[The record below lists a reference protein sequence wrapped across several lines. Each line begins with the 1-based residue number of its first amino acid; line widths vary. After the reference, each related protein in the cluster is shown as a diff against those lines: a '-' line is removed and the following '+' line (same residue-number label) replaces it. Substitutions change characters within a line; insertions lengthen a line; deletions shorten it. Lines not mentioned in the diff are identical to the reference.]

1 MDLVNLIK
9 RALGKAPPRSMFED
23 TTPIGQPI
31 GGGIQSYVS
40 SWAWTGKT
48 ISPDNAMESPTVYA
62 CVRLISQTLARMP
75 WQVLRNS
82 ADGASNDVTHPVYQ
96 LLNGE
101 ANEDMTSFVFREAQI
116 SDCLLYGNSF
126 AYISR
131 SASGLP
137 IGLER
142 LRPDLC
148 YLQRDPQNQPFYKYW
163 SGKAGEGASADIINR
178 TFRPYD
184 ILHVVGPGADG
195 ILGEAP
201 IHRMRDLIG
210 MELELQEFTSRF
222 FSQNCRPAGV
232 LSMPGRLSAE
242 GANRLREAFNR
253 VHSGAQGAGKIAILE
268 EGLRF
273 EAISTNAKDS
283 DLDSMKKFC
292 RQQIAAA
299 FNVPS
304 HRVGDNDGVSY
315 SSAEQA
321 NAVFVQSTLAGWAA
335 RLEQEVNRKLLKRGD
350 DVTTRISFDD
360 LLRGDMSTRF
370 QAFAIAVTNGIL
382 TPNEIRQREGL
393 PAVEGGDHIRLPLNT
408 STPTAAASAAPA
420 LQDPASTP
428 QPSDVSASVDLDPA
442 SVDIDPTELK
452 STRECGTGAGGFQA
466 GNDCAKGGGEGG
478 DGGSDK
484 PKGDKPAAKGDKSAK
499 ALSPKGFPAGPNGG
513 KPPAPGLEPPKPHDG
528 FLPKNPK
535 RLNIGDSDFNAKQMG
550 YTVEDVP
557 ASNADRM
564 AGKTFVKVTDSKGK
578 SAEVPSHEWTQIMY
592 DNSTYKDLNT
602 IKVPKRRPRSSEE
615 TLEYAVDLFYPTA
628 LAAMTRCCESEAK
641 YRRGCRSAERLQ
653 AWIPDVSRIASEIA
667 PIMRGL
673 LVLQG
678 HSDRASDGISIA
690 NAFAESIKTEA
701 RNADW
706 HVTGHT
712 DTAAALATRLIQEL
726 IQTNKETL

>member
-1 MDLVNLIK
+1 
-9 RALGKAPPRSMFED
+9 MFED

-31 GGGIQSYVS
+31 SGGIQSYVS

-48 ISPDNAMESPTVYA
+48 ISPDNAMEAPTVYA

-126 AYISR
+126 AYIMR
-131 SASGLP
+131 SAAGTP
-137 IGLER
+137 IALER

-148 YLQRDPQNQPFYKYW
+148 YLQRDPQNQPYYQYW
-163 SGKAGEGASADIINR
+163 TGKADEKASEEIKQR
-178 TFRPYD
+178 KFRPYD
-184 ILHVVGPGADG
+184 ILHVVGPSADG
-195 ILGEAP
+195 LLGEAP

-222 FSQNCRPAGV
+222 FANNCRPAGV

-242 GANRLREAFNR
+242 GANRLREAFAR
-253 VHSGAQGAGKIAILE
+253 VHSGAQGAGKVAILE
-268 EGLRF
+268 EGLKYD
-273 EAISTNAKDS
+273 AISTNAKDS

-335 RLEQEVNRKLLKRGD
+335 RLEQEVNRKLIRRGD

-370 QAFAIAVTNGIL
+370 SAYAVAVTNGIL
-382 TPNEIRQREGL
+382 TPNEIRAREGL
-393 PAVEGGDHIRLPLNT
+393 PAVDGGESIRLPLNT
-408 STPTAAASAAPA
+408 STPTAAA
-420 LQDPASTP
+420 PASPNVTTETEA
-428 QPSDVSASVDLDPA
+428 QFEQSPSDVVPA

-452 STRECGTGAGGFQA
+452 STV
-466 GNDCAKGGGEGG
+466 
-478 DGGSDK
+478 
-484 PKGDKPAAKGDKSAK
+484 
-499 ALSPKGFPAGPNGG
+499 
-513 KPPAPGLEPPKPHDG
+513 
-528 FLPKNPK
+528 NP
-535 RLNIGDSDFNAKQMG
+535 L
-550 YTVEDVP
+550 
-557 ASNADRM
+557 DR
-564 AGKTFVKVTDSKGK
+564 
-578 SAEVPSHEWTQIMY
+578 
-592 DNSTYKDLNT
+592 
-602 IKVPKRRPRSSEE
+602 
-615 TLEYAVDLFYPTA
+615 AVDLFFPSA
-628 LAAMTRCCESEAK
+628 LAAMTRCCEAEAK
-641 YRRGCRSAERLQ
+641 YLKGCRTKEKVSK
-653 AWIPDVSRIASEIA
+653 WIPDVARIASEIA

-678 HSDRASDGISIA
+678 HSDRASDGIAIA

-706 HVTGHT
+706 HNTGHT
-712 DTAAALATRLIQEL
+712 ETAVALATRLIQEL
-726 IQTNKETL
+726 IQTNKEQL

>member
-1 MDLVNLIK
+1 MGLIDLIT
-9 RALGKAPPRSMFED
+9 RALGKSPPRSMFED
-23 TTPIGQPI
+23 TTPIGQPM

-48 ISPDNAMESPTVYA
+48 ISPDNAMEAPTVYA

-75 WQVLRNS
+75 WQVLRQS
-82 ADGASNDVTHPVYQ
+82 ADGSSNDPTHSVYS

-137 IGLER
+137 IALER

-148 YLQRDPQNQPFYKYW
+148 YLQRDPQNQPYYQYW
-163 SGKAGEGASADIINR
+163 TGKADEKASEEIKQR
-178 TFRPYD
+178 KFRPYD
-184 ILHVVGPGADG
+184 ILHVVGPSADG
-195 ILGEAP
+195 LLGEAP

-370 QAFAIAVTNGIL
+370 SAYVVAVTNGIL
-382 TPNEIRQREGL
+382 TPNEIREREGL
-393 PAVEGGDHIRLPLNT
+393 PAVEGGESIRLPLNT

-428 QPSDVSASVDLDPA
+428 QPSDVLTQPVDASTTLA
-442 SVDIDPTELK
+442 SEGLNGAQVAAILTILANF
-452 STRECGTGAGGFQA
+452 STGLVTKDA
-466 GNDCAKGGGEGG
+466 
-478 DGGSDK
+478 
-484 PKGDKPAAKGDKSAK
+484 AK
-499 ALSPKGFPAGPNGG
+499 ALIVTAFPTLSQDAIATVLNGTNVV
-513 KPPAPGLEPPKPHDG
+513 KAAPPTAP
-528 FLPKNPK
+528 
-535 RLNIGDSDFNAKQMG
+535 
-550 YTVEDVP
+550 TV
-557 ASNADRM
+557 
-564 AGKTFVKVTDSKGK
+564 
-578 SAEVPSHEWTQIMY
+578 SAETKSL
-592 DNSTYKDLNT
+592 D
-602 IKVPKRRPRSSEE
+602 R
-615 TLEYAVDLFYPTA
+615 AVDLFYPTA
-628 LAAMTRCCESEAK
+628 LSAMTRCCEAEAK
-641 YRRGCRSAERLQ
+641 YLKGCRTKEKVSK
-653 AWIPDVSRIASEIA
+653 WIPDVARIASEIA

-678 HSDRASDGISIA
+678 HSDRASDGIAIA

-712 DTAAALATRLIQEL
+712 ETAVALATRLIQEL

>member
-1 MDLVNLIK
+1 MGLIDLIT
-9 RALGKAPPRSMFED
+9 RALGKSPPRSLFED
-23 TTPIGQPI
+23 TTPIGTPI
-31 GGGIQSYVS
+31 SGGIQSYVS

-48 ISPDNAMESPTVYA
+48 ISPDNAMEAPTVYA

-75 WQVLRNS
+75 WQVLRNG
-82 ADGASNDVTHPVYQ
+82 ADGASNDVTHPVWS
-96 LLNGE
+96 LLNSE
-101 ANEDMTSFVFREAQI
+101 ANEDCTSFVFREAQI

-137 IGLER
+137 IALER
-142 LRPDLC
+142 LRPDLT
-148 YLQRDPQNQPFYKYW
+148 YMLRDSQNQPYYQYW
-163 SGKAGEGASADIINR
+163 TGKADESASPEIKQR
-178 TFRPYD
+178 KFRPYD
-184 ILHVVGPGADG
+184 ILHVVGPSADG
-195 ILGEAP
+195 LLGEAP

-268 EGLRF
+268 EGLKF

-315 SSAEQA
+315 SSSEQA
-321 NAVFVQSTLAGWAA
+321 NSVFVQSTLAGWAA

-350 DVTTRISFDD
+350 DVVTRISFDD
-360 LLRGDMSTRF
+360 MTRGQMGERF
-370 QAFAIAVTNGIL
+370 AAYAVAVTNGIL
-382 TPNEIRQREGL
+382 SPNEIRAREGL
-393 PAVEGGDHIRLPLNT
+393 PAVAGGESIRLPLNT

-428 QPSDVSASVDLDPA
+428 QPSDVVPA
-442 SVDIDPTELK
+442 SVDIDPTEVK
-452 STRECGTGAGGFQA
+452 STV
-466 GNDCAKGGGEGG
+466 N
-478 DGGSDK
+478 
-484 PKGDKPAAKGDKSAK
+484 P
-499 ALSPKGFPAGPNGG
+499 
-513 KPPAPGLEPPKPHDG
+513 LE
-528 FLPKNPK
+528 
-535 RLNIGDSDFNAKQMG
+535 R
-550 YTVEDVP
+550 
-557 ASNADRM
+557 
-564 AGKTFVKVTDSKGK
+564 
-578 SAEVPSHEWTQIMY
+578 
-592 DNSTYKDLNT
+592 
-602 IKVPKRRPRSSEE
+602 
-615 TLEYAVDLFYPTA
+615 AVDLFFPSA
-628 LAAMTRCCESEAK
+628 LAAMTRCTEAEAK
-641 YRRGCRSAERLQ
+641 YLKGCRTKEKVSK
-653 AWIPDVSRIASEIA
+653 WIPDVARIASEIA

-678 HSDRASDGISIA
+678 HSDRASDGIAIA

-712 DTAAALATRLIQEL
+712 ETAVALATRLIQEL

>member
-1 MDLVNLIK
+1 MGLIDLIT

-31 GGGIQSYVS
+31 SGGIQSYVS

-48 ISPDNAMESPTVYA
+48 ISPDNAMEAPTVYA

-75 WQVLRNS
+75 WQVLRQS
-82 ADGASNDVTHPVYQ
+82 ADGSSNDPTHPVYQ

-126 AYISR
+126 AFINRNPAY
-131 SASGLP
+131 GTP
-137 IGLER
+137 IGMER
-142 LRPDLC
+142 LRPDLV
-148 YLQRDPQNQPFYKYW
+148 YMMRDQANQPYYQYW
-163 SGKAGEGASADIINR
+163 TGKADEQASEEIKQR
-178 TFRPYD
+178 KFRPYD
-184 ILHVVGPGADG
+184 ILHVVGPSADG
-195 ILGEAP
+195 LLGEAA

-222 FSQNCRPAGV
+222 FANNCRPAGV

-242 GANRLREAFNR
+242 GANRLREAFAR
-253 VHSGAQGAGKIAILE
+253 VHSGAQGAGKVAILE
-268 EGLRF
+268 EGLKYD
-273 EAISTNAKDS
+273 AISTNAKDS

-350 DVTTRISFDD
+350 NVTTRISFDD

-370 QAFAIAVTNGIL
+370 SAYAVAVTNGIL
-382 TPNEIRQREGL
+382 TPNEIREREGL
-393 PAVEGGDHIRLPLNT
+393 PAVEGGESIRLPLNT
-408 STPTAAASAAPA
+408 STPTAAA
-420 LQDPASTP
+420 PASPNVTTETEA
-428 QPSDVSASVDLDPA
+428 QFEQSPSDVVPA
-442 SVDIDPTELK
+442 SVDIDLTELK

-466 GNDCAKGGGEGG
+466 GNDCAKSGGDDG

-484 PKGDKPAAKGDKSAK
+484 PKGDKPAK

-513 KPPAPGLEPPKPHDG
+513 KPPAEGLEPPKPHDG

-535 RLNIGDSDFNAKQMG
+535 ALNIGDSDFNAKQMG
-550 YTVEDVP
+550 YTVEKVP
-557 ASNADRM
+557 ASYADQAAR
-564 AGKTFVKVTDSKGK
+564 KTFVKVTDSKGK
-578 SAEVPSHEWTQIMY
+578 SAVVPSHEWTQIMY

-602 IKVPKRRPRSSEE
+602 LKVPKPRPRSSEE
-615 TLEYAVDLFYPTA
+615 TLDYAVDLFFPSA

-641 YRRGCRSAERLQ
+641 YRRGCRTSEKLQ
-653 AWIPDVSRIASEIA
+653 AWIPDVARIASEIA

-678 HSDRASDGISIA
+678 HSDRASDGIAIA

-706 HVTGHT
+706 HNTGHT
-712 DTAAALATRLIQEL
+712 DTAVALATRLIQEL
-726 IQTNKETL
+726 IQTNKEQV

>member
-1 MDLVNLIK
+1 MGLIDLIT
-9 RALGKAPPRSMFED
+9 RALGKSPPRSMFED

-31 GGGIQSYVS
+31 SGGIQSYVS

-48 ISPDNAMESPTVYA
+48 ISPDNAMEAPTVYA

-82 ADGASNDVTHPVYQ
+82 ADGASNDVTHPVWS
-96 LLNGE
+96 LLNAE
-101 ANEDMTSFVFREAQI
+101 ANEDCTSFVMREAQI

-126 AYISR
+126 AFINR
-131 SASGLP
+131 NPAGTP
-137 IGLER
+137 VGLER
-142 LRPDLC
+142 LRPDLM
-148 YLQRDPQNQPFYKYW
+148 YMMRDAANQPYYQYW
-163 SGKAGEGASADIINR
+163 TGKADEKASEEIKQR
-178 TFRPYD
+178 KFRPYD
-184 ILHVVGPGADG
+184 ILHVVGPSADG
-195 ILGEAP
+195 MLGEAA

-222 FSQNCRPAGV
+222 FANNCRPAGV

-242 GANRLREAFNR
+242 GANRLREAFAR
-253 VHSGAQGAGKIAILE
+253 VHSGAQNAGRVAILE
-268 EGLRF
+268 EGLKYD
-273 EAISTNAKDS
+273 AISTNAKDS

-370 QAFAIAVTNGIL
+370 SAYAVAVTNGIL
-382 TPNEIRQREGL
+382 TPNEIRAREGL
-393 PAVEGGDHIRLPLNT
+393 PAVEGGESIRLPLNT
-408 STPTAAASAAPA
+408 STPTAAA
-420 LQDPASTP
+420 PASPNVTTETEA
-428 QPSDVSASVDLDPA
+428 QFEQSPSDVVPA

-452 STRECGTGAGGFQA
+452 SIRECGTGAGGFQA

-478 DGGSDK
+478 NGGSDK
-484 PKGDKPAAKGDKSAK
+484 PKGDKPAAKGDKPAK

-513 KPPAPGLEPPKPHDG
+513 KPPAEGLEPPKPHDG

-535 RLNIGDSDFNAKQMG
+535 SLNIGDADFNANQMG
-550 YTVEDVP
+550 YKVEKIP
-557 ASNADRM
+557 TSLANQM

-578 SAEVPSHEWTQIMY
+578 SAEIPSHDWTQMMY

-628 LAAMTRCCESEAK
+628 LAAMIRCCESEAK

-653 AWIPDVSRIASEIA
+653 AWIPDVARIASEIA

-678 HSDRASDGISIA
+678 HSDRASDGIAIA

-706 HVTGHT
+706 HNTGHT
-712 DTAAALATRLIQEL
+712 ETAAALATRLIQEL

>member
-1 MDLVNLIK
+1 MGLIDLIT
-9 RALGKAPPRSMFED
+9 RALGKSPPRSMFED

-31 GGGIQSYVS
+31 SGGIQSYVS

-48 ISPDNAMESPTVYA
+48 ISPDNAMEAPTVYA

-222 FSQNCRPAGV
+222 FANNCRPAGV

-242 GANRLREAFNR
+242 GANRLREAFAR
-253 VHSGAQGAGKIAILE
+253 VHSGAQGAGKVAILE
-268 EGLRF
+268 EGLKYD
-273 EAISTNAKDS
+273 AISTNAKDS

-315 SSAEQA
+315 SSSEQA

-350 DVTTRISFDD
+350 DVVTRISFDD
-360 LLRGDMSTRF
+360 MTRGQMGERF
-370 QAFAIAVTNGIL
+370 AAYAVAVTNGIL
-382 TPNEIRQREGL
+382 SPNEIRRREGL
-393 PAVEGGDHIRLPLNT
+393 PAVAGGESIRLPLNT
-408 STPTAAASAAPA
+408 STPTAAA
-420 LQDPASTP
+420 PASPNVTTETEA
-428 QPSDVSASVDLDPA
+428 QFEQSPSDVVPD

-452 STRECGTGAGGFQA
+452 STV
-466 GNDCAKGGGEGG
+466 
-478 DGGSDK
+478 
-484 PKGDKPAAKGDKSAK
+484 
-499 ALSPKGFPAGPNGG
+499 
-513 KPPAPGLEPPKPHDG
+513 
-528 FLPKNPK
+528 NP
-535 RLNIGDSDFNAKQMG
+535 L
-550 YTVEDVP
+550 
-557 ASNADRM
+557 DR
-564 AGKTFVKVTDSKGK
+564 
-578 SAEVPSHEWTQIMY
+578 
-592 DNSTYKDLNT
+592 
-602 IKVPKRRPRSSEE
+602 
-615 TLEYAVDLFYPTA
+615 AVDLFFPSA
-628 LAAMTRCCESEAK
+628 LAAMTRCTEAEAK
-641 YRRGCRSAERLQ
+641 YRRGCRSAAKLQ
-653 AWIPDVSRIASEIA
+653 AWIPDVARIASEIA

-678 HSDRASDGISIA
+678 HSDRASDGIAIA

-706 HVTGHT
+706 HNTGHT
-712 DTAAALATRLIQEL
+712 ETAAALATRLIQEL

>member
-1 MDLVNLIK
+1 
-9 RALGKAPPRSMFED
+9 MFED
-23 TTPIGQPI
+23 NQPIGQPI
-31 GGGIQSYVS
+31 GGGIQSYVN

-75 WQVLRNS
+75 WQVLRQSEN
-82 ADGASNDVTHPVYQ
+82 GLSNDVTHPVYS

-126 AYISR
+126 GFISR
-131 SASGLP
+131 NPAGTP
-137 IGLER
+137 VAIER
-142 LRPDLC
+142 LRPDLV
-148 YLQRDPQNQPFYKYW
+148 YLMRDAQNQPFYKYW
-163 SGKAGEGASADIINR
+163 SGKADDKAPEEIKQR

-184 ILHVVGPGADG
+184 ILHIVGPSADG
-195 ILGEAP
+195 LLGEPA

-210 MELELQEFTSRF
+210 MEMELQEWTSRF
-222 FSQNCRPAGV
+222 LAGNCRPAGV

-268 EGLRF
+268 EGLKF

-283 DLDSMKKFC
+283 DLDSMKKFV

-370 QAFAIAVTNGIL
+370 SAYAVAVTNGIL
-382 TPNEIRQREGL
+382 TPNEIREREGL
-393 PAVEGGDHIRLPLNT
+393 PAVEGGESIRLPLNT
-408 STPTAAASAAPA
+408 STPTAAASATPV
-420 LQDPASTP
+420 LQDPAVTP
-428 QPSDVSASVDLDPA
+428 PPSDVSASVDLDPA

-452 STRECGTGAGGFQA
+452 SIV
-466 GNDCAKGGGEGG
+466 
-478 DGGSDK
+478 
-484 PKGDKPAAKGDKSAK
+484 
-499 ALSPKGFPAGPNGG
+499 
-513 KPPAPGLEPPKPHDG
+513 
-528 FLPKNPK
+528 NP
-535 RLNIGDSDFNAKQMG
+535 I
-550 YTVEDVP
+550 
-557 ASNADRM
+557 DR
-564 AGKTFVKVTDSKGK
+564 
-578 SAEVPSHEWTQIMY
+578 
-592 DNSTYKDLNT
+592 
-602 IKVPKRRPRSSEE
+602 
-615 TLEYAVDLFYPTA
+615 AVDLFYPSA
-628 LAAMTRCCESEAK
+628 LAAMTRCCESEARFLK
-641 YRRGCRSAERLQ
+641 GCRTKEKVSK
-653 AWIPDVSRIASEIA
+653 WIPDVGRIASEIA

-678 HSDRASDGISIA
+678 HSDRASDGIAIA

-706 HVTGHT
+706 HNTGHT
-712 DTAAALATRLIQEL
+712 ETAVALATRLIQEL

>member
-1 MDLVNLIK
+1 MGLIDLIT
-9 RALGKAPPRSMFED
+9 RALGKSPPRSMFED

-31 GGGIQSYVS
+31 SGGIQSYVS

-48 ISPDNAMESPTVYA
+48 ISPDNAMEAPTVYA

-82 ADGASNDVTHPVYQ
+82 ADGASNDVTHPVWS
-96 LLNGE
+96 LLNAE
-101 ANEDMTSFVFREAQI
+101 ANEDCTSFVMREAQI

-126 AYISR
+126 AFINR
-131 SASGLP
+131 NPAGTP
-137 IGLER
+137 VGLER
-142 LRPDLC
+142 LRPDLM
-148 YLQRDPQNQPFYKYW
+148 YMMRDAANQPYYQYW
-163 SGKAGEGASADIINR
+163 TGKADEKASEEIKQR
-178 TFRPYD
+178 KFRPYD
-184 ILHVVGPGADG
+184 ILHIVGPSADG
-195 ILGEAP
+195 MLGEAA

-222 FSQNCRPAGV
+222 FANNCRPAGV

-242 GANRLREAFNR
+242 GANRLREAFAR
-253 VHSGAQGAGKIAILE
+253 VHSGAQNAGRVAILE
-268 EGLRF
+268 EGLKYD
-273 EAISTNAKDS
+273 AISTNAKDS

-370 QAFAIAVTNGIL
+370 SAYAVAVTNGIL
-382 TPNEIRQREGL
+382 TPNEIRAREGL
-393 PAVEGGDHIRLPLNT
+393 PAVEGGESIRLPLNT
-408 STPTAAASAAPA
+408 STPTAAA
-420 LQDPASTP
+420 PASPNVTTETEA
-428 QPSDVSASVDLDPA
+428 QFEQSPSDVVPA

-452 STRECGTGAGGFQA
+452 SIRECGTGAGGFQA

-478 DGGSDK
+478 NGGSDK
-484 PKGDKPAAKGDKSAK
+484 PKGDKPAAKGDKPAK

-513 KPPAPGLEPPKPHDG
+513 KPPAEGLEPPKPHDG

-535 RLNIGDSDFNAKQMG
+535 SLNIGDADFNANQMG
-550 YTVEDVP
+550 YKVEKIP
-557 ASNADRM
+557 TSLANQM

-578 SAEVPSHEWTQIMY
+578 SAEIPSHDWTQMMY

-628 LAAMTRCCESEAK
+628 LAAMIRCCESEAK

-653 AWIPDVSRIASEIA
+653 AWIPDVARIASEIA

-678 HSDRASDGISIA
+678 HSDRASDGIAIA

-706 HVTGHT
+706 HNTGHT
-712 DTAAALATRLIQEL
+712 ETAAALATRLIQEL

>member
-1 MDLVNLIK
+1 MGLIDLIT
-9 RALGKAPPRSMFED
+9 RALGKTPPRSLFED
-23 TTPIGQPI
+23 STPIGQPMS
-31 GGGIQSYVS
+31 GGIQSYVS

-48 ISPDNAMESPTVYA
+48 ISPDNAMEAPTVYA

-126 AYISR
+126 AFINR
-131 SASGLP
+131 NPAGTP

-142 LRPDLC
+142 LRPDLM
-148 YLQRDPQNQPFYKYW
+148 YMMRDQANQPYYQYW
-163 SGKAGEGASADIINR
+163 TGKADEKASEEIKQR
-178 TFRPYD
+178 KFRPYD

-195 ILGEAP
+195 LLGEAA

-222 FSQNCRPAGV
+222 FANNCRPAGV

-242 GANRLREAFNR
+242 GANRLREAFAR
-253 VHSGAQGAGKIAILE
+253 VHSGAQGAGKVAILE
-268 EGLRF
+268 EGLKYD
-273 EAISTNAKDS
+273 AISTNAKDS

-335 RLEQEVNRKLLKRGD
+335 RLEQEVNRKLIKRGD

-370 QAFAIAVTNGIL
+370 SAYAVAVTNGIL
-382 TPNEIRQREGL
+382 TPNEIRSREGL
-393 PAVEGGDHIRLPLNT
+393 PAVEGGESIRLPLNT
-408 STPTAAASAAPA
+408 STPTAAAPVSPNVTTETET
-420 LQDPASTP
+420 QIEPP
-428 QPSDVSASVDLDPA
+428 QSDVVPA

-452 STRECGTGAGGFQA
+452 SIRECGTGAGGFQA

-478 DGGSDK
+478 EGGSDK
-484 PKGDKPAAKGDKSAK
+484 PKGDKPAAKGDKPSK
-499 ALSPKGFPAGPNGG
+499 ALSPKGRPAGPNGG
-513 KPPAPGLEPPKPHDG
+513 KPPAEGLEPPKPHDG
-528 FLPKNPK
+528 YLPKNPK
-535 RLNIGDSDFNAKQMG
+535 ALNIGDSDFNAKQMG
-550 YTVEDVP
+550 YKVEKVP
-557 ASNADRM
+557 ASLADQL
-564 AGKTFVKVTDSKGK
+564 AKKTFVKITDSKGN
-578 SAEVPSHEWTQIMY
+578 SAVVSNHEWTQSMY
-592 DNSTYKDLNT
+592 DNATDTNVNE
-602 IKVPKRRPRSSEE
+602 IKVPKSRPKRDSEE

-653 AWIPDVSRIASEIA
+653 AWTPDVARIASEIA

-678 HSDRASDGISIA
+678 HSDRASDGIAIA

-706 HVTGHT
+706 HNTGHT
-712 DTAAALATRLIQEL
+712 ETAVALATRLIQEL
-726 IQTNKETL
+726 IQTNKEQL

>member
-1 MDLVNLIK
+1 MGLIDLIT

-31 GGGIQSYVS
+31 SGGIQSYVS

-48 ISPDNAMESPTVYA
+48 ISPDNAMEAPTVYA

-126 AYISR
+126 AFINR
-131 SASGLP
+131 NPAGTP
-137 IGLER
+137 IGMER
-142 LRPDLC
+142 LRPDLM
-148 YLQRDPQNQPFYKYW
+148 YMMRDQANQPYYQYW
-163 SGKAGEGASADIINR
+163 TGKADEKASEEIKQR
-178 TFRPYD
+178 KFRPYD
-184 ILHVVGPGADG
+184 ILHVVGPSADG
-195 ILGEAP
+195 MLGEAP

-335 RLEQEVNRKLLKRGD
+335 RLEQEINRKLIKRGD
-350 DVTTRISFDD
+350 DVITRISFDD
-360 LLRGDMSTRF
+360 LLRGDMSRF
-370 QAFAIAVTNGIL
+370 NYYAVAVTNGIL
-382 TPNEIRQREGL
+382 TPNEIRAREGL
-393 PAVEGGDHIRLPLNT
+393 PAVDGGESIRLPLNT
-408 STPTAAASAAPA
+408 STPTAAASATPV
-420 LQDPASTP
+420 LQDPAVTP
-428 QPSDVSASVDLDPA
+428 PPSAVVPA

-452 STRECGTGAGGFQA
+452 STV
-466 GNDCAKGGGEGG
+466 
-478 DGGSDK
+478 
-484 PKGDKPAAKGDKSAK
+484 
-499 ALSPKGFPAGPNGG
+499 
-513 KPPAPGLEPPKPHDG
+513 
-528 FLPKNPK
+528 NP
-535 RLNIGDSDFNAKQMG
+535 L
-550 YTVEDVP
+550 
-557 ASNADRM
+557 DR
-564 AGKTFVKVTDSKGK
+564 
-578 SAEVPSHEWTQIMY
+578 
-592 DNSTYKDLNT
+592 
-602 IKVPKRRPRSSEE
+602 
-615 TLEYAVDLFYPTA
+615 AVDLFFPSA
-628 LAAMTRCCESEAK
+628 LSAMTRCCEAEAK
-641 YRRGCRSAERLQ
+641 YLKGCRTKEKVSK
-653 AWIPDVSRIASEIA
+653 WIPDVARIASEIA

-678 HSDRASDGISIA
+678 HSDRASDGIAIA

-706 HVTGHT
+706 HVTGHSE
-712 DTAAALATRLIQEL
+712 TAAALATRLIQEL
-726 IQTNKETL
+726 IQTNKEQL

>member
-1 MDLVNLIK
+1 MGLIDLIT

-82 ADGASNDVTHPVYQ
+82 ADGASNDVTHPVYH
-96 LLNGE
+96 LLNCE
-101 ANEDMTSFVFREAQI
+101 ANEDMTSFVMREAQI

-126 AYISR
+126 AFINR
-131 SASGLP
+131 NPAGTP
-137 IGLER
+137 IGMER
-142 LRPDLC
+142 LRPDLM
-148 YLQRDPQNQPFYKYW
+148 YMMRDAANQPYYQYW
-163 SGKAGEGASADIINR
+163 TGKADEKASEEIKQR
-178 TFRPYD
+178 KFRPYD
-184 ILHVVGPGADG
+184 ILHVVGPSADG
-195 ILGEAP
+195 MLGEAA

-222 FSQNCRPAGV
+222 FANNCRPAGV

-242 GANRLREAFNR
+242 GANRLREAFAR
-253 VHSGAQGAGKIAILE
+253 VHSGAQGAGKVAILE
-268 EGLRF
+268 EGLKYD
-273 EAISTNAKDS
+273 AISTNAKDS

-335 RLEQEVNRKLLKRGD
+335 RLEQEVNRKLIKRGD

-370 QAFAIAVTNGIL
+370 SAYAVAVTNGIL
-382 TPNEIRQREGL
+382 TPNEIRAREGL
-393 PAVEGGDHIRLPLNT
+393 PAVEGGESIRLPLNT
-408 STPTAAASAAPA
+408 STPTAAA
-420 LQDPASTP
+420 PASPNVTTETEA
-428 QPSDVSASVDLDPA
+428 QFEQSPSDVVPA

-452 STRECGTGAGGFQA
+452 STV
-466 GNDCAKGGGEGG
+466 
-478 DGGSDK
+478 
-484 PKGDKPAAKGDKSAK
+484 
-499 ALSPKGFPAGPNGG
+499 
-513 KPPAPGLEPPKPHDG
+513 
-528 FLPKNPK
+528 NP
-535 RLNIGDSDFNAKQMG
+535 L
-550 YTVEDVP
+550 
-557 ASNADRM
+557 DR
-564 AGKTFVKVTDSKGK
+564 
-578 SAEVPSHEWTQIMY
+578 
-592 DNSTYKDLNT
+592 
-602 IKVPKRRPRSSEE
+602 
-615 TLEYAVDLFYPTA
+615 AVDLFFPSA
-628 LAAMTRCCESEAK
+628 LSAMTRCCEAEAK
-641 YRRGCRSAERLQ
+641 YLKGCRTKEKVSK
-653 AWIPDVSRIASEIA
+653 WIPDVARIASEIA

-678 HSDRASDGISIA
+678 HSDRASDGIAIA

-712 DTAAALATRLIQEL
+712 ETAAALATRLIQEL
-726 IQTNKETL
+726 IQTNKEQL

>member
-1 MDLVNLIK
+1 MGLIDLIT

-23 TTPIGQPI
+23 NQPIGQPI
-31 GGGIQSYVS
+31 GGGIQSYVN

-75 WQVLRNS
+75 WQVLRQSEN
-82 ADGASNDVTHPVYQ
+82 GLSNDVTHPVYS

-126 AYISR
+126 GFISR
-131 SASGLP
+131 NPAGTP
-137 IGLER
+137 VAIER
-142 LRPDLC
+142 LRPDLV
-148 YLQRDPQNQPFYKYW
+148 YLMRDGQNQPFYKYW
-163 SGKAGEGASADIINR
+163 SGKADEKAPEEIKQR

-184 ILHVVGPGADG
+184 ILHIVGPSADG
-195 ILGEAP
+195 LLGEPA

-210 MELELQEFTSRF
+210 MEMELQEWTSRF
-222 FSQNCRPAGV
+222 LAGNCRPAGV

-268 EGLRF
+268 EGLKF

-283 DLDSMKKFC
+283 DLDSMKKFV

-370 QAFAIAVTNGIL
+370 SAYAVAVTNGIL
-382 TPNEIRQREGL
+382 TPNEIREREGL
-393 PAVEGGDHIRLPLNT
+393 PAVEGGESIRLPLNT
-408 STPTAAASAAPA
+408 STPTAAA
-420 LQDPASTP
+420 PASPNVTTETEA
-428 QPSDVSASVDLDPA
+428 QFEQSPSDVVPA

-452 STRECGTGAGGFQA
+452 STV
-466 GNDCAKGGGEGG
+466 
-478 DGGSDK
+478 
-484 PKGDKPAAKGDKSAK
+484 
-499 ALSPKGFPAGPNGG
+499 
-513 KPPAPGLEPPKPHDG
+513 
-528 FLPKNPK
+528 NP
-535 RLNIGDSDFNAKQMG
+535 L
-550 YTVEDVP
+550 
-557 ASNADRM
+557 DR
-564 AGKTFVKVTDSKGK
+564 
-578 SAEVPSHEWTQIMY
+578 
-592 DNSTYKDLNT
+592 
-602 IKVPKRRPRSSEE
+602 
-615 TLEYAVDLFYPTA
+615 AVDLFYPSA
-628 LAAMTRCCESEAK
+628 LAAMTRCCEAEAK
-641 YRRGCRSAERLQ
+641 YRRGCRSAAKLQ
-653 AWIPDVSRIASEIA
+653 AWIPDVVRIASEIA

-701 RNADW
+701 RNTDW
-706 HVTGHT
+706 HTTGHT

>member
-1 MDLVNLIK
+1 MGLINLIT

-23 TTPIGQPI
+23 NQPIGQPI
-31 GGGIQSYVS
+31 GGGIQSYVN

-75 WQVLRNS
+75 WQVLRQSEN
-82 ADGASNDVTHPVYQ
+82 GLSNDVTHPVYS

-126 AYISR
+126 GFISR
-131 SASGLP
+131 NPAGTP
-137 IGLER
+137 VAIER
-142 LRPDLC
+142 LRPDLV
-148 YLQRDPQNQPFYKYW
+148 YLMRDGQNQPFYKYW
-163 SGKAGEGASADIINR
+163 SGKADEKAPEEIKQR

-184 ILHVVGPGADG
+184 ILHIVGPSADG
-195 ILGEAP
+195 LLGEPA

-210 MELELQEFTSRF
+210 MEMELQEWTSRF
-222 FSQNCRPAGV
+222 LAGNCRPAGV

-268 EGLRF
+268 EGLKF

-283 DLDSMKKFC
+283 DLDSMKKFV

-370 QAFAIAVTNGIL
+370 SAYAVAVTNGIL
-382 TPNEIRQREGL
+382 TPNEIREREGL
-393 PAVEGGDHIRLPLNT
+393 PAVDGGESIRLPLNT
-408 STPTAAASAAPA
+408 STPTAAA
-420 LQDPASTP
+420 PASLNVPTETEA
-428 QPSDVSASVDLDPA
+428 QFEQSPSAVVPA
-442 SVDIDPTELK
+442 SGDA
-452 STRECGTGAGGFQA
+452 STTLASEGLNGAQVAAILTILANFSTGLVTKDA
-466 GNDCAKGGGEGG
+466 
-478 DGGSDK
+478 
-484 PKGDKPAAKGDKSAK
+484 AK
-499 ALSPKGFPAGPNGG
+499 ALIVTAFPTLSQDAIATVLNGTNVV
-513 KPPAPGLEPPKPHDG
+513 KAAPPTAP
-528 FLPKNPK
+528 
-535 RLNIGDSDFNAKQMG
+535 
-550 YTVEDVP
+550 TV
-557 ASNADRM
+557 
-564 AGKTFVKVTDSKGK
+564 
-578 SAEVPSHEWTQIMY
+578 SAETKSI
-592 DNSTYKDLNT
+592 D
-602 IKVPKRRPRSSEE
+602 R
-615 TLEYAVDLFYPTA
+615 AVDLFYPSA
-628 LAAMTRCCESEAK
+628 LAAMNRCCEAEAK
-641 YRRGCRSAERLQ
+641 YRRGCRSAAKLQ

-701 RNADW
+701 RNAEW
-706 HVTGHT
+706 HTTGHT

>member
-1 MDLVNLIK
+1 MGLIDLIT
-9 RALGKAPPRSMFED
+9 RALGKSPPRSMFED

-48 ISPDNAMESPTVYA
+48 ISPDNAMEAPTVYA

-126 AYISR
+126 AFINR
-131 SASGLP
+131 NPAGTP
-137 IGLER
+137 IGMER
-142 LRPDLC
+142 LRPDLM
-148 YLQRDPQNQPFYKYW
+148 YMMRDQANQPYYQYW
-163 SGKAGEGASADIINR
+163 TGKADESASPEIKAR
-178 TFRPYD
+178 KFRPYD
-184 ILHVVGPGADG
+184 ILHIVGPSADG
-195 ILGEAP
+195 MLGEAA

-222 FSQNCRPAGV
+222 FANNCRPAGV

-242 GANRLREAFNR
+242 GANRLREAFAR
-253 VHSGAQGAGKIAILE
+253 VHSGAQGAGKVAILE
-268 EGLRF
+268 EGLKYD
-273 EAISTNAKDS
+273 AISTNAKDS

-335 RLEQEVNRKLLKRGD
+335 RLEQEVNRKLIKRGD

-370 QAFAIAVTNGIL
+370 SAYAVAVTNGIL
-382 TPNEIRQREGL
+382 TPNEIRAREGL
-393 PAVEGGDHIRLPLNT
+393 PAVDGGESIRLPLNT
-408 STPTAAASAAPA
+408 STPTAAA
-420 LQDPASTP
+420 PASPNVTTETEA
-428 QPSDVSASVDLDPA
+428 QFEQSPSDVVPA
-442 SVDIDPTELK
+442 SVDIDPTEVK
-452 STRECGTGAGGFQA
+452 STV
-466 GNDCAKGGGEGG
+466 
-478 DGGSDK
+478 
-484 PKGDKPAAKGDKSAK
+484 
-499 ALSPKGFPAGPNGG
+499 
-513 KPPAPGLEPPKPHDG
+513 
-528 FLPKNPK
+528 NP
-535 RLNIGDSDFNAKQMG
+535 L
-550 YTVEDVP
+550 
-557 ASNADRM
+557 DR
-564 AGKTFVKVTDSKGK
+564 
-578 SAEVPSHEWTQIMY
+578 
-592 DNSTYKDLNT
+592 
-602 IKVPKRRPRSSEE
+602 
-615 TLEYAVDLFYPTA
+615 AVDLFFPSA
-628 LAAMTRCCESEAK
+628 LAAMTRCTEAEAK
-641 YRRGCRSAERLQ
+641 YLKGCRTKEKVQ
-653 AWIPDVSRIASEIA
+653 KWIPDVARIASEIA

-678 HSDRASDGISIA
+678 HSDRASDGIAIA

-706 HVTGHT
+706 HNTGHT
-712 DTAAALATRLIQEL
+712 ETAAALATRLIQEL

>member
-1 MDLVNLIK
+1 MDLIDFIK
-9 RALGKAPPRSMFED
+9 RALGKAPERSLFED

-75 WQVLRNS
+75 WQVLRQS
-82 ADGASNDVTHPVYQ
+82 ADGSSNDPTHQVFS

-137 IGLER
+137 IALER
-142 LRPDLC
+142 LRPDLT
-148 YLQRDPQNQPFYKYW
+148 YMLRDSQNQPYYQYW
-163 SGKAGEGASADIINR
+163 TGKADEKASEEIKQR
-178 TFRPYD
+178 KFRPYD
-184 ILHVVGPGADG
+184 ILHIVGPSADG
-195 ILGEAP
+195 LLGEAP

-222 FSQNCRPAGV
+222 FANNCRPAGV

-242 GANRLREAFNR
+242 GANRLREAFAR
-253 VHSGAQGAGKIAILE
+253 VHSGAQGAGKVAILE
-268 EGLRF
+268 EGLKYD
-273 EAISTNAKDS
+273 AISTNAKDS

-335 RLEQEVNRKLLKRGD
+335 RLEQEVNRKLIKRGD

-370 QAFAIAVTNGIL
+370 SAYAVAVTNGIL
-382 TPNEIRQREGL
+382 TPNEIRAREGL
-393 PAVEGGDHIRLPLNT
+393 PAVEGGESIRLPLNT
-408 STPTAAASAAPA
+408 STPTAAAPVSPNVPTETET
-420 LQDPASTP
+420 QIEPQQSDVVPASI
-428 QPSDVSASVDLDPA
+428 
-442 SVDIDPTELK
+442 DIDPTELK
-452 STRECGTGAGGFQA
+452 STV
-466 GNDCAKGGGEGG
+466 
-478 DGGSDK
+478 
-484 PKGDKPAAKGDKSAK
+484 
-499 ALSPKGFPAGPNGG
+499 
-513 KPPAPGLEPPKPHDG
+513 
-528 FLPKNPK
+528 NP
-535 RLNIGDSDFNAKQMG
+535 L
-550 YTVEDVP
+550 
-557 ASNADRM
+557 DR
-564 AGKTFVKVTDSKGK
+564 
-578 SAEVPSHEWTQIMY
+578 
-592 DNSTYKDLNT
+592 
-602 IKVPKRRPRSSEE
+602 
-615 TLEYAVDLFYPTA
+615 AVDLFFPSA
-628 LAAMTRCCESEAK
+628 LAAMTRCCEAEAK
-641 YRRGCRSAERLQ
+641 YRRGCRSAAKLQ
-653 AWIPDVSRIASEIA
+653 AWIPDVARIASEIA

-678 HSDRASDGISIA
+678 HSDRASDGIAIA

-706 HVTGHT
+706 HNTGHT
-712 DTAAALATRLIQEL
+712 DTAVALATRLIQEL
-726 IQTNKETL
+726 IQTNKETI

>member
-1 MDLVNLIK
+1 MGLIDLIT
-9 RALGKAPPRSMFED
+9 RALGKTPPRSLFED
-23 TTPIGQPI
+23 TTPIGQPMS
-31 GGGIQSYVS
+31 GGIQSYVS

-48 ISPDNAMESPTVYA
+48 ISPDNAMEAPTVYA

-75 WQVLRNS
+75 WQVLRQS
-82 ADGASNDVTHPVYQ
+82 ADGSSNDPTHPVYQ

-126 AYISR
+126 AFINR
-131 SASGLP
+131 NPAGTP
-137 IGLER
+137 VGLER
-142 LRPDLC
+142 LRPDLV
-148 YLQRDPQNQPFYKYW
+148 YMLRDASNQPFYQYW
-163 SGKAGEGASADIINR
+163 TGKADESASPEIKQR
-178 TFRPYD
+178 KFRPYD
-184 ILHVVGPGADG
+184 ILHVVGPSADG
-195 ILGEAP
+195 LLGEAP

-222 FSQNCRPAGV
+222 FANNCRPAGV

-242 GANRLREAFNR
+242 GANRLREAFAR
-253 VHSGAQGAGKIAILE
+253 VHSGAQGAGKVAILE
-268 EGLRF
+268 EGLKYD
-273 EAISTNAKDS
+273 AISTNAKDS

-350 DVTTRISFDD
+350 DVMTRISFDD

-370 QAFAIAVTNGIL
+370 SAYAVAVTNGIL
-382 TPNEIRQREGL
+382 TPNEIREREGL
-393 PAVEGGDHIRLPLNT
+393 PAVEGGESIRLPLNT
-408 STPTAAASAAPA
+408 STPTAA
-420 LQDPASTP
+420 TP
-428 QPSDVSASVDLDPA
+428 VSPNVTTETETQIEPPPSDVVPA

-452 STRECGTGAGGFQA
+452 STV
-466 GNDCAKGGGEGG
+466 N
-478 DGGSDK
+478 
-484 PKGDKPAAKGDKSAK
+484 P
-499 ALSPKGFPAGPNGG
+499 
-513 KPPAPGLEPPKPHDG
+513 LE
-528 FLPKNPK
+528 
-535 RLNIGDSDFNAKQMG
+535 R
-550 YTVEDVP
+550 
-557 ASNADRM
+557 
-564 AGKTFVKVTDSKGK
+564 
-578 SAEVPSHEWTQIMY
+578 
-592 DNSTYKDLNT
+592 
-602 IKVPKRRPRSSEE
+602 
-615 TLEYAVDLFYPTA
+615 AVDLFFPSA
-628 LAAMTRCCESEAK
+628 LAAMTRCTEAEAK
-641 YRRGCRSAERLQ
+641 YLKGCRTKEKVSK
-653 AWIPDVSRIASEIA
+653 WIPDVARIASEIA

-678 HSDRASDGISIA
+678 HSDRASDGIAIA

-706 HVTGHT
+706 HNTGHT
-712 DTAAALATRLIQEL
+712 ETAVALATRLIQEL

>member
-1 MDLVNLIK
+1 MGLIDLIT

-31 GGGIQSYVS
+31 SGGIQSYVS

-48 ISPDNAMESPTVYA
+48 ISPDNAMEAPTVYA

-126 AYISR
+126 GFINRNPA
-131 SASGLP
+131 GTP
-137 IGLER
+137 IGIER
-142 LRPDLC
+142 LRPDLT
-148 YLQRDPQNQPFYKYW
+148 YILRDSQNQPYYQYW
-163 SGKAGEGASADIINR
+163 TGKADEKASEEIKQR
-178 TFRPYD
+178 KFRPYD

-195 ILGEAP
+195 MLGEAP

-222 FSQNCRPAGV
+222 FANNCRPAGV

-242 GANRLREAFNR
+242 GANRLREAFAR
-253 VHSGAQGAGKIAILE
+253 VHSGAQGAGKVAILE
-268 EGLRF
+268 EGLKYD
-273 EAISTNAKDS
+273 AISTNAKDS

-335 RLEQEVNRKLLKRGD
+335 RLEQEVNRKLIKRGD

-370 QAFAIAVTNGIL
+370 SAYAVAVTNGIL
-382 TPNEIRQREGL
+382 TPNEIRAREGL
-393 PAVEGGDHIRLPLNT
+393 PAVDGGESIRLPLNT
-408 STPTAAASAAPA
+408 STPTAAA
-420 LQDPASTP
+420 PASPNVTTETEA
-428 QPSDVSASVDLDPA
+428 QFEQSPSDVVPA

-452 STRECGTGAGGFQA
+452 STV
-466 GNDCAKGGGEGG
+466 
-478 DGGSDK
+478 
-484 PKGDKPAAKGDKSAK
+484 
-499 ALSPKGFPAGPNGG
+499 
-513 KPPAPGLEPPKPHDG
+513 
-528 FLPKNPK
+528 NP
-535 RLNIGDSDFNAKQMG
+535 L
-550 YTVEDVP
+550 
-557 ASNADRM
+557 DR
-564 AGKTFVKVTDSKGK
+564 
-578 SAEVPSHEWTQIMY
+578 
-592 DNSTYKDLNT
+592 
-602 IKVPKRRPRSSEE
+602 
-615 TLEYAVDLFYPTA
+615 AVDLFFPSA
-628 LAAMTRCCESEAK
+628 LAAMTRCTEAEAK
-641 YRRGCRSAERLQ
+641 YLKGCRTKEKVQ
-653 AWIPDVSRIASEIA
+653 KWIPDVARIASEIA

-678 HSDRASDGISIA
+678 HSDRASDGIAIA

-706 HVTGHT
+706 HNTGHT
-712 DTAAALATRLIQEL
+712 ETAVALATRLIQEL

>member
-1 MDLVNLIK
+1 MGLIDLIT
-9 RALGKAPPRSMFED
+9 RALGKTPPRSLFED

-31 GGGIQSYVS
+31 SGGIQSYVS

-48 ISPDNAMESPTVYA
+48 ISPDNAMEAPTVYA

-148 YLQRDPQNQPFYKYW
+148 YMMRDPQNQPYYQYW
-163 SGKAGEGASADIINR
+163 TGKADEKASPEIKAR
-178 TFRPYD
+178 KFRPYD
-184 ILHVVGPGADG
+184 ILHVVGPSADG
-195 ILGEAP
+195 MLGEAA

-222 FSQNCRPAGV
+222 FANNCRPAGV

-242 GANRLREAFNR
+242 GANRLREAFAR
-253 VHSGAQGAGKIAILE
+253 VHSGAQGAGKVAILE
-268 EGLRF
+268 EGLKYD
-273 EAISTNAKDS
+273 AISTNAKDS

-335 RLEQEVNRKLLKRGD
+335 RLEQEVNRKLIRRGD

-370 QAFAIAVTNGIL
+370 SAYAVAVTNGIL
-382 TPNEIRQREGL
+382 TPNEIRAREGL
-393 PAVEGGDHIRLPLNT
+393 PAVEGGESIRLPLNT
-408 STPTAAASAAPA
+408 STPTAAA
-420 LQDPASTP
+420 PASLNVPTETEA
-428 QPSDVSASVDLDPA
+428 QFEQSPSAVVPA

-452 STRECGTGAGGFQA
+452 STV
-466 GNDCAKGGGEGG
+466 
-478 DGGSDK
+478 
-484 PKGDKPAAKGDKSAK
+484 
-499 ALSPKGFPAGPNGG
+499 
-513 KPPAPGLEPPKPHDG
+513 
-528 FLPKNPK
+528 NP
-535 RLNIGDSDFNAKQMG
+535 L
-550 YTVEDVP
+550 
-557 ASNADRM
+557 DR
-564 AGKTFVKVTDSKGK
+564 
-578 SAEVPSHEWTQIMY
+578 
-592 DNSTYKDLNT
+592 
-602 IKVPKRRPRSSEE
+602 
-615 TLEYAVDLFYPTA
+615 AVDLFFPSA
-628 LAAMTRCCESEAK
+628 LSAMTRCCEAEAK
-641 YRRGCRSAERLQ
+641 YLKGCRTKEKVSK
-653 AWIPDVSRIASEIA
+653 WIPDVARIASEIA

-678 HSDRASDGISIA
+678 HSDRASDGIAIA

-706 HVTGHT
+706 HNTGHAE
-712 DTAAALATRLIQEL
+712 TAAALATRLIQEL
-726 IQTNKETL
+726 IQTNKEQL

>member
-1 MDLVNLIK
+1 
-9 RALGKAPPRSMFED
+9 
-23 TTPIGQPI
+23 
-31 GGGIQSYVS
+31 
-40 SWAWTGKT
+40 
-48 ISPDNAMESPTVYA
+48 
-62 CVRLISQTLARMP
+62 MP
-75 WQVLRNS
+75 WQVLRQS
-82 ADGASNDVTHPVYQ
+82 ADGSSNDPTHPVFS

-137 IGLER
+137 IALER
-142 LRPDLC
+142 LRPDLT
-148 YLQRDPQNQPFYKYW
+148 YMLRDSQNQPYYQYW
-163 SGKAGEGASADIINR
+163 TGKADEKASEEIKQR
-178 TFRPYD
+178 KFRPYD
-184 ILHVVGPGADG
+184 ILHIVGPSPDG
-195 ILGEAP
+195 LLGESA

-268 EGLRF
+268 EGLKF

-370 QAFAIAVTNGIL
+370 SAYAVAVTNGIL
-382 TPNEIRQREGL
+382 TPNEIREREGL
-393 PAVEGGDHIRLPLNT
+393 PAVEGGESIRLPLNT

-452 STRECGTGAGGFQA
+452 STV
-466 GNDCAKGGGEGG
+466 
-478 DGGSDK
+478 
-484 PKGDKPAAKGDKSAK
+484 
-499 ALSPKGFPAGPNGG
+499 
-513 KPPAPGLEPPKPHDG
+513 
-528 FLPKNPK
+528 NP
-535 RLNIGDSDFNAKQMG
+535 L
-550 YTVEDVP
+550 
-557 ASNADRM
+557 DR
-564 AGKTFVKVTDSKGK
+564 
-578 SAEVPSHEWTQIMY
+578 
-592 DNSTYKDLNT
+592 
-602 IKVPKRRPRSSEE
+602 
-615 TLEYAVDLFYPTA
+615 AVDLFFPSA
-628 LAAMTRCCESEAK
+628 LAAMTRCTEAEAK
-641 YRRGCRSAERLQ
+641 YLKGCRTKEKVQ
-653 AWIPDVSRIASEIA
+653 KWIPDVARIASEIA

-678 HSDRASDGISIA
+678 HSDRASDGIAIA

-712 DTAAALATRLIQEL
+712 ETAVALATRLIQEL

>member
-1 MDLVNLIK
+1 MGLIDLIT
-9 RALGKAPPRSMFED
+9 RALGKTPPRSLFED

-142 LRPDLC
+142 LRPDLV
-148 YLQRDPQNQPFYKYW
+148 YMLRDAANQPFYQYW
-163 SGKAGEGASADIINR
+163 TGKADEKASEEIKQR
-178 TFRPYD
+178 KFRPYD
-184 ILHVVGPGADG
+184 MLHVVGPSADG
-195 ILGEAP
+195 LLGEAP

-268 EGLRF
+268 EGLKF

-370 QAFAIAVTNGIL
+370 SAYAVAVTNGIL
-382 TPNEIRQREGL
+382 TPNEIRAREGL
-393 PAVEGGDHIRLPLNT
+393 PAVEGGESIRLPLNT
-408 STPTAAASAAPA
+408 STPTAAAPVSPNVTTETET
-420 LQDPASTP
+420 QFEQS
-428 QPSDVSASVDLDPA
+428 PSDVVPA

-452 STRECGTGAGGFQA
+452 STV
-466 GNDCAKGGGEGG
+466 
-478 DGGSDK
+478 
-484 PKGDKPAAKGDKSAK
+484 
-499 ALSPKGFPAGPNGG
+499 
-513 KPPAPGLEPPKPHDG
+513 
-528 FLPKNPK
+528 NP
-535 RLNIGDSDFNAKQMG
+535 L
-550 YTVEDVP
+550 
-557 ASNADRM
+557 DR
-564 AGKTFVKVTDSKGK
+564 
-578 SAEVPSHEWTQIMY
+578 
-592 DNSTYKDLNT
+592 
-602 IKVPKRRPRSSEE
+602 
-615 TLEYAVDLFYPTA
+615 AVDLFFPSA
-628 LAAMTRCCESEAK
+628 LSAMTRCCEAEAK
-641 YRRGCRSAERLQ
+641 YLKGCRTKEKVSK
-653 AWIPDVSRIASEIA
+653 WIPDVARIASEIA

-678 HSDRASDGISIA
+678 HSDRASDGIAIA

-706 HVTGHT
+706 HNTGHT
-712 DTAAALATRLIQEL
+712 ETAVALATRLIQEL

>member
-1 MDLVNLIK
+1 MGLIDLIT
-9 RALGKAPPRSMFED
+9 RALGKSPPRSMFED
-23 TTPIGQPI
+23 TTPIGTPI
-31 GGGIQSYVS
+31 SGGIQSYVS

-48 ISPDNAMESPTVYA
+48 ISPDNAMEAPTVYA

-137 IGLER
+137 IALER

-195 ILGEAP
+195 LLGEAG

-210 MELELQEFTSRF
+210 LEIELAEWTSRF
-222 FSQNCRPAGV
+222 LSNNCRPAGV

-242 GANRLREAFNR
+242 GANRLREAFSR
-253 VHSGAQGAGKIAILE
+253 VHSGAKNAGRIAILE
-268 EGLRF
+268 EGLKF
-273 EAISTNAKDS
+273 DAISTNAKDS

-335 RLEQEVNRKLLKRGD
+335 RLEQEVNRKLIKRGD

-370 QAFAIAVTNGIL
+370 SAYAVAVTNGIL
-382 TPNEIRQREGL
+382 TPNEIRAREGL
-393 PAVEGGDHIRLPLNT
+393 PAVAGGESIRLPLNT
-408 STPTAAASAAPA
+408 STPTAAAPVSPNVTTETET
-420 LQDPASTP
+420 QFEPS
-428 QPSDVSASVDLDPA
+428 PSDVVLD
-442 SVDIDPTELK
+442 SVDIDPKELK
-452 STRECGTGAGGFQA
+452 STV
-466 GNDCAKGGGEGG
+466 
-478 DGGSDK
+478 
-484 PKGDKPAAKGDKSAK
+484 
-499 ALSPKGFPAGPNGG
+499 
-513 KPPAPGLEPPKPHDG
+513 
-528 FLPKNPK
+528 NP
-535 RLNIGDSDFNAKQMG
+535 L
-550 YTVEDVP
+550 
-557 ASNADRM
+557 DR
-564 AGKTFVKVTDSKGK
+564 
-578 SAEVPSHEWTQIMY
+578 
-592 DNSTYKDLNT
+592 
-602 IKVPKRRPRSSEE
+602 
-615 TLEYAVDLFYPTA
+615 AVDLFFPSA
-628 LAAMTRCCESEAK
+628 LAAMTRCTEAEAK
-641 YRRGCRSAERLQ
+641 YLKGCRTKEKVQ
-653 AWIPDVSRIASEIA
+653 KWIPDVARIASEIA

-678 HSDRASDGISIA
+678 HSDRASDGIAIA

-712 DTAAALATRLIQEL
+712 ETAAALATRLIQEL
-726 IQTNKETL
+726 IQTNKEQL

>member
-1 MDLVNLIK
+1 MGLIDLIT

-48 ISPDNAMESPTVYA
+48 ISPDNAMEAPTVYA

-82 ADGASNDVTHPVYQ
+82 ADGASNDVTHPVWS
-96 LLNGE
+96 LLNAE
-101 ANEDMTSFVFREAQI
+101 ANEDCTSFVMREAQI

-126 AYISR
+126 AFINR
-131 SASGLP
+131 NPAGTP

-142 LRPDLC
+142 LRPDLM
-148 YLQRDPQNQPFYKYW
+148 YMMRDAANQPYYQYW
-163 SGKAGEGASADIINR
+163 TGKADEKASEEIKQR
-178 TFRPYD
+178 KFRPYD

-195 ILGEAP
+195 MLGEAP

-222 FSQNCRPAGV
+222 FANNCRPAGV

-242 GANRLREAFNR
+242 GANRLREAFAR
-253 VHSGAQGAGKIAILE
+253 VHSGAQGAGKVAILE
-268 EGLRF
+268 EGLKYD
-273 EAISTNAKDS
+273 AISTNAKDS

-335 RLEQEVNRKLLKRGD
+335 RLEQEINRKLIRRGD
-350 DVTTRISFDD
+350 DVVTRISFDD
-360 LLRGDMSTRF
+360 LLRGDMSRF
-370 QAFAIAVTNGIL
+370 NYYAVAVTNGIL
-382 TPNEIRQREGL
+382 TPNEIRAREGL
-393 PAVEGGDHIRLPLNT
+393 PAVEGGESIRLPLNT
-408 STPTAAASAAPA
+408 STPTAAA
-420 LQDPASTP
+420 PASPNVTTETEA
-428 QPSDVSASVDLDPA
+428 QFEQSPSDVVPA

-452 STRECGTGAGGFQA
+452 STV
-466 GNDCAKGGGEGG
+466 
-478 DGGSDK
+478 
-484 PKGDKPAAKGDKSAK
+484 
-499 ALSPKGFPAGPNGG
+499 
-513 KPPAPGLEPPKPHDG
+513 
-528 FLPKNPK
+528 NP
-535 RLNIGDSDFNAKQMG
+535 L
-550 YTVEDVP
+550 
-557 ASNADRM
+557 DR
-564 AGKTFVKVTDSKGK
+564 
-578 SAEVPSHEWTQIMY
+578 
-592 DNSTYKDLNT
+592 
-602 IKVPKRRPRSSEE
+602 
-615 TLEYAVDLFYPTA
+615 AVDLFYPSA
-628 LAAMTRCCESEAK
+628 LAAMTRCTEAEAK
-641 YRRGCRSAERLQ
+641 YLKGCRTKEKVSK
-653 AWIPDVSRIASEIA
+653 WIPDVARIASEIA

-678 HSDRASDGISIA
+678 HSDRASDGIAIA

-712 DTAAALATRLIQEL
+712 ETAVALATRLIEEL
-726 IQTNKETL
+726 IQTNKEQL

>member
-1 MDLVNLIK
+1 MGLIDLIT
-9 RALGKAPPRSMFED
+9 RALGKTPPRSLFED
-23 TTPIGQPI
+23 TTPIGTPI
-31 GGGIQSYVS
+31 SGGIQSYVS

-48 ISPDNAMESPTVYA
+48 ISPDNAMEAPTVYA

-126 AYISR
+126 AFINR
-131 SASGLP
+131 NPAGTP
-137 IGLER
+137 IGMER
-142 LRPDLC
+142 LRPDLM
-148 YLQRDPQNQPFYKYW
+148 YMMRDQANQPYYQYW
-163 SGKAGEGASADIINR
+163 TGKADEKASEEIKQR
-178 TFRPYD
+178 KFRPYD
-184 ILHVVGPGADG
+184 ILHVVGPSADG
-195 ILGEAP
+195 MLGEAA

-222 FSQNCRPAGV
+222 FANNCRPAGV

-242 GANRLREAFNR
+242 GANRLREAFAR
-253 VHSGAQGAGKIAILE
+253 VHSGAQGAGKVAILE
-268 EGLRF
+268 EGLKYD
-273 EAISTNAKDS
+273 AISTNAKDS

-335 RLEQEVNRKLLKRGD
+335 RLEQEVNRKLIKRGD

-370 QAFAIAVTNGIL
+370 SAYAVAVTNGIL
-382 TPNEIRQREGL
+382 TPNEIRAREGL
-393 PAVEGGDHIRLPLNT
+393 PAVEGGESIRLPLNT
-408 STPTAAASAAPA
+408 STPTAAASVAPA

-428 QPSDVSASVDLDPA
+428 QPSDVVPA

-452 STRECGTGAGGFQA
+452 STV
-466 GNDCAKGGGEGG
+466 
-478 DGGSDK
+478 
-484 PKGDKPAAKGDKSAK
+484 
-499 ALSPKGFPAGPNGG
+499 
-513 KPPAPGLEPPKPHDG
+513 
-528 FLPKNPK
+528 NP
-535 RLNIGDSDFNAKQMG
+535 L
-550 YTVEDVP
+550 
-557 ASNADRM
+557 DR
-564 AGKTFVKVTDSKGK
+564 
-578 SAEVPSHEWTQIMY
+578 
-592 DNSTYKDLNT
+592 
-602 IKVPKRRPRSSEE
+602 
-615 TLEYAVDLFYPTA
+615 AVDLFFPSA
-628 LAAMTRCCESEAK
+628 LAAMTRCTEAEAK
-641 YRRGCRSAERLQ
+641 YLKGCRTKEKVQ
-653 AWIPDVSRIASEIA
+653 KWIPDVARIASEIA

-678 HSDRASDGISIA
+678 HSDRASDGIAIA

-706 HVTGHT
+706 HNTGHT
-712 DTAAALATRLIQEL
+712 ETAAALATRLIQEL

>member
-1 MDLVNLIK
+1 
-9 RALGKAPPRSMFED
+9 MFED

-48 ISPDNAMESPTVYA
+48 ISPDNAMEAPTVYA

-82 ADGASNDVTHPVYQ
+82 ADGASNDVTHPVWS
-96 LLNGE
+96 LLNAE
-101 ANEDMTSFVFREAQI
+101 ANEDCTSFLFRESQI

-126 AYISR
+126 AFINR
-131 SASGLP
+131 NPAGTP
-137 IGLER
+137 IGMER
-142 LRPDLC
+142 LRPDLM
-148 YLQRDPQNQPFYKYW
+148 YMMRDPANQPYYQYW
-163 SGKAGEGASADIINR
+163 TGKADESASPEIKAR
-178 TFRPYD
+178 KFRPYD
-184 ILHVVGPGADG
+184 ILHIVGPSADTL
-195 ILGEAP
+195 LGECP
-201 IHRMRDLIG
+201 IHRIRDLIALEI
-210 MELELQEFTSRF
+210 ELAEWTSRF
-222 FSQNCRPAGV
+222 LSNNCRPAGV

-242 GANRLREAFNR
+242 GANRLREAFSR
-253 VHSGAQGAGKIAILE
+253 VHSGAKNAGRIAILE
-268 EGLRF
+268 EGLKF
-273 EAISTNAKDS
+273 DAISTNAKDS

-335 RLEQEVNRKLLKRGD
+335 RLEQEVNRKLIKRGD

-393 PAVEGGDHIRLPLNT
+393 PAVDGGDHIRLPLNT
-408 STPTAAASAAPA
+408 STPTAAASATPV
-420 LQDPASTP
+420 LQDPAVTP
-428 QPSDVSASVDLDPA
+428 PPSDVVPA

-452 STRECGTGAGGFQA
+452 STV
-466 GNDCAKGGGEGG
+466 
-478 DGGSDK
+478 
-484 PKGDKPAAKGDKSAK
+484 
-499 ALSPKGFPAGPNGG
+499 
-513 KPPAPGLEPPKPHDG
+513 
-528 FLPKNPK
+528 NP
-535 RLNIGDSDFNAKQMG
+535 L
-550 YTVEDVP
+550 
-557 ASNADRM
+557 DR
-564 AGKTFVKVTDSKGK
+564 
-578 SAEVPSHEWTQIMY
+578 
-592 DNSTYKDLNT
+592 
-602 IKVPKRRPRSSEE
+602 
-615 TLEYAVDLFYPTA
+615 AVDLFFPSA
-628 LAAMTRCCESEAK
+628 LAAMTRCCEAESK
-641 YRRGCRSAERLQ
+641 YLKGCRTKEKVSK
-653 AWIPDVSRIASEIA
+653 WIPDVARIASEIA

-678 HSDRASDGISIA
+678 HSDRASDGIAIA

-706 HVTGHT
+706 HNTGHT
-712 DTAAALATRLIQEL
+712 ETAAALATRLIQEL

>member
-1 MDLVNLIK
+1 MGLIDLIT
-9 RALGKAPPRSMFED
+9 RALGKSPPRSMFED

-48 ISPDNAMESPTVYA
+48 ISPDNAMEAPTVYA

-75 WQVLRNS
+75 WQVLRQS
-82 ADGASNDVTHPVYQ
+82 ADGSSNDPTHQVFS

-137 IGLER
+137 IALER

-148 YLQRDPQNQPFYKYW
+148 YLMRDPQNQPFYKYW
-163 SGKAGEGASADIINR
+163 SGKVTGENASADIINR

-184 ILHVVGPGADG
+184 ILHIVGPGADG
-195 ILGEAP
+195 MLGEAP

-222 FSQNCRPAGV
+222 FANNCRPAGV

-242 GANRLREAFNR
+242 GANRLREAFAR
-253 VHSGAQGAGKIAILE
+253 VHSGAQGAGKVAILE
-268 EGLRF
+268 EGLKYD
-273 EAISTNAKDS
+273 AISTNAKDS

-370 QAFAIAVTNGIL
+370 SAYAVAVTNGIL
-382 TPNEIRQREGL
+382 TPNEIRAREGL
-393 PAVEGGDHIRLPLNT
+393 PAVAGGESIRLPLNT
-408 STPTAAASAAPA
+408 STPTAVAPVSPNVPTETET
-420 LQDPASTP
+420 QIEPP
-428 QPSDVSASVDLDPA
+428 PSDVVPA
-442 SVDIDPTELK
+442 SGDA
-452 STRECGTGAGGFQA
+452 STTLSSEGLNGAQVAAILTILANFSTGLVTKDA
-466 GNDCAKGGGEGG
+466 
-478 DGGSDK
+478 
-484 PKGDKPAAKGDKSAK
+484 AK
-499 ALSPKGFPAGPNGG
+499 ALIVTAFPTLSQDAIATVLNGTNVV
-513 KPPAPGLEPPKPHDG
+513 KAAPPTAP
-528 FLPKNPK
+528 
-535 RLNIGDSDFNAKQMG
+535 
-550 YTVEDVP
+550 TV
-557 ASNADRM
+557 
-564 AGKTFVKVTDSKGK
+564 
-578 SAEVPSHEWTQIMY
+578 SAETKSL
-592 DNSTYKDLNT
+592 D
-602 IKVPKRRPRSSEE
+602 R
-615 TLEYAVDLFYPTA
+615 AVDLFYPSA
-628 LAAMTRCCESEAK
+628 LSAMTRCCEAEAK
-641 YRRGCRSAERLQ
+641 YLKGCRTKEKVSK
-653 AWIPDVSRIASEIA
+653 WIPDVARIASEIA

-678 HSDRASDGISIA
+678 HSDRASDGIAIA

-706 HVTGHT
+706 HITGHT
-712 DTAAALATRLIQEL
+712 ETAVALATRLIQEL

>member
-1 MDLVNLIK
+1 MDLIDLIK
-9 RALGKAPPRSMFED
+9 RALGKAPERSLFED

-75 WQVLRNS
+75 WQVLRQS
-82 ADGASNDVTHPVYQ
+82 ADGSSNDPTHPVYQ

-137 IGLER
+137 IALER

-148 YLQRDPQNQPFYKYW
+148 YLQRDPQNQPYYQYW
-163 SGKAGEGASADIINR
+163 TGKADEKASEEIKQR
-178 TFRPYD
+178 KFRPYD
-184 ILHVVGPGADG
+184 ILHVVGPSADG
-195 ILGEAP
+195 LLGEAP

-222 FSQNCRPAGV
+222 FANNCRPAGV

-242 GANRLREAFNR
+242 GANRLREAFAR
-253 VHSGAQGAGKIAILE
+253 VHSGAQGAGKVAILE
-268 EGLRF
+268 EGLKYD
-273 EAISTNAKDS
+273 AISTNAKDS

-370 QAFAIAVTNGIL
+370 SAYAVAVTNGIL

-393 PAVEGGDHIRLPLNT
+393 PAVDGGESIRLPLNT

-428 QPSDVSASVDLDPA
+428 QPSDVSTQPVDASTTLA
-442 SVDIDPTELK
+442 SEGLNGAQVAAILTILANF
-452 STRECGTGAGGFQA
+452 STGLVTKDA
-466 GNDCAKGGGEGG
+466 
-478 DGGSDK
+478 
-484 PKGDKPAAKGDKSAK
+484 AK
-499 ALSPKGFPAGPNGG
+499 ALIVTAFPTLSQDAIATVLNGTNVV
-513 KPPAPGLEPPKPHDG
+513 KAAPPTAP
-528 FLPKNPK
+528 
-535 RLNIGDSDFNAKQMG
+535 
-550 YTVEDVP
+550 TV
-557 ASNADRM
+557 
-564 AGKTFVKVTDSKGK
+564 
-578 SAEVPSHEWTQIMY
+578 SAETKSL
-592 DNSTYKDLNT
+592 D
-602 IKVPKRRPRSSEE
+602 R
-615 TLEYAVDLFYPTA
+615 AVDLFFPSA
-628 LAAMTRCCESEAK
+628 LSAMTRCCEAEAK
-641 YRRGCRSAERLQ
+641 YLKGCRTKEKVQ
-653 AWIPDVSRIASEIA
+653 KWIPDVARIASEIA

-678 HSDRASDGISIA
+678 HSDRASDGIAIA

-706 HVTGHT
+706 HNTGHT
-712 DTAAALATRLIQEL
+712 ETAVALATRLIQEL

>member
-1 MDLVNLIK
+1 MGLIDLIT

-31 GGGIQSYVS
+31 SGGIQSYVS

-48 ISPDNAMESPTVYA
+48 ISPDNAMEAPTVYA

-142 LRPDLC
+142 LRPDLT
-148 YLQRDPQNQPFYKYW
+148 YMLRDSQNQPYYQYW
-163 SGKAGEGASADIINR
+163 TGKADEKASEEIKQR
-178 TFRPYD
+178 KFRPYD
-184 ILHVVGPGADG
+184 ILHIVGPSPDG
-195 ILGEAP
+195 LLGESA

-315 SSAEQA
+315 SSSEQA

-350 DVTTRISFDD
+350 DVVTRISFDD
-360 LLRGDMSTRF
+360 MTRGQMGERF
-370 QAFAIAVTNGIL
+370 AAYAVAVTNGIL
-382 TPNEIRQREGL
+382 SPNEIRRREGL
-393 PAVEGGDHIRLPLNT
+393 PAVAGGESIRLPLNT
-408 STPTAAASAAPA
+408 STPTAVAPVSPNVPTETET
-420 LQDPASTP
+420 QIEPP
-428 QPSDVSASVDLDPA
+428 PSDVVPA
-442 SVDIDPTELK
+442 SVDIDPTEVK
-452 STRECGTGAGGFQA
+452 STV
-466 GNDCAKGGGEGG
+466 
-478 DGGSDK
+478 
-484 PKGDKPAAKGDKSAK
+484 
-499 ALSPKGFPAGPNGG
+499 
-513 KPPAPGLEPPKPHDG
+513 
-528 FLPKNPK
+528 NP
-535 RLNIGDSDFNAKQMG
+535 L
-550 YTVEDVP
+550 
-557 ASNADRM
+557 DR
-564 AGKTFVKVTDSKGK
+564 
-578 SAEVPSHEWTQIMY
+578 
-592 DNSTYKDLNT
+592 
-602 IKVPKRRPRSSEE
+602 
-615 TLEYAVDLFYPTA
+615 AVDLFFPSA
-628 LAAMTRCCESEAK
+628 LAAMTRCCESEARFLK
-641 YRRGCRSAERLQ
+641 GCRTKEKVSK
-653 AWIPDVSRIASEIA
+653 WIPDVARIASEIA

-678 HSDRASDGISIA
+678 HSDRASDGIAIA

-706 HVTGHT
+706 HITGHT
-712 DTAAALATRLIQEL
+712 ETAVALATRLIQEL

>member
-1 MDLVNLIK
+1 MGLIDLIT
-9 RALGKAPPRSMFED
+9 RALGKTPPRSLFED
-23 TTPIGQPI
+23 TTPIGTPI
-31 GGGIQSYVS
+31 SGGIQSYVS

-48 ISPDNAMESPTVYA
+48 ISPDNAMEAPTVYA

-82 ADGASNDVTHPVYQ
+82 ADGASNDVTHPVWS
-96 LLNGE
+96 LLNAE
-101 ANEDMTSFVFREAQI
+101 ANEDCTSFLFRESQI

-126 AYISR
+126 AFINR
-131 SASGLP
+131 NPAGTP
-137 IGLER
+137 VGLER
-142 LRPDLC
+142 LRPDLV
-148 YLQRDPQNQPFYKYW
+148 YMLRDASNQPFYQYW
-163 SGKAGEGASADIINR
+163 TGKADEKASEEIKQR
-178 TFRPYD
+178 KFRPYD
-184 ILHVVGPGADG
+184 ILHIVGPSADTL
-195 ILGEAP
+195 LGECP
-201 IHRMRDLIG
+201 IHRIRDLIG

-268 EGLRF
+268 EGLKF

-335 RLEQEVNRKLLKRGD
+335 RLEQEVNRKLIKRGD

-370 QAFAIAVTNGIL
+370 SAYAVAVTNGIL
-382 TPNEIRQREGL
+382 TPNEIREREGL
-393 PAVEGGDHIRLPLNT
+393 PAVEGGESIRLPLNT

-428 QPSDVSASVDLDPA
+428 QPSDVSTQPVDASTTLA
-442 SVDIDPTELK
+442 SEGLNGAQVAAILTILANF
-452 STRECGTGAGGFQA
+452 STGLVTKDA
-466 GNDCAKGGGEGG
+466 
-478 DGGSDK
+478 
-484 PKGDKPAAKGDKSAK
+484 AK
-499 ALSPKGFPAGPNGG
+499 ALIVTAFPTLSQDAIATVLNGTNVV
-513 KPPAPGLEPPKPHDG
+513 KAAPPTAP
-528 FLPKNPK
+528 
-535 RLNIGDSDFNAKQMG
+535 
-550 YTVEDVP
+550 TV
-557 ASNADRM
+557 
-564 AGKTFVKVTDSKGK
+564 
-578 SAEVPSHEWTQIMY
+578 SAETKSL
-592 DNSTYKDLNT
+592 D
-602 IKVPKRRPRSSEE
+602 R
-615 TLEYAVDLFYPTA
+615 AVDLFYPSA
-628 LAAMTRCCESEAK
+628 LAAMTRCCESESRFLK
-641 YRRGCRSAERLQ
+641 GCRTKEKVSK
-653 AWIPDVSRIASEIA
+653 WIPDVARIASEIA

-678 HSDRASDGISIA
+678 HSDRASDGIAIA

-712 DTAAALATRLIQEL
+712 ETAVALATRLIQEL

>member
-1 MDLVNLIK
+1 MGLIDLIT

-48 ISPDNAMESPTVYA
+48 ISPDNAMEAPTVYA

-82 ADGASNDVTHPVYQ
+82 ADGASNDVTHPVWS
-96 LLNGE
+96 LLNAE
-101 ANEDMTSFVFREAQI
+101 ANEDCTSFVMREAQI

-126 AYISR
+126 AFINR
-131 SASGLP
+131 NPAGTP

-142 LRPDLC
+142 LRPDLM
-148 YLQRDPQNQPFYKYW
+148 YMMRDPANQPYYQYW
-163 SGKAGEGASADIINR
+163 TGKADESASPEIKAR
-178 TFRPYD
+178 KFRPYD
-184 ILHVVGPGADG
+184 ILHIVGPGADG
-195 ILGEAP
+195 MLGEAP

-222 FSQNCRPAGV
+222 FANNCRPAGV

-242 GANRLREAFNR
+242 GANRLREAFAR
-253 VHSGAQGAGKIAILE
+253 VHSGAQGAGKVAILE
-268 EGLRF
+268 EGLKYD
-273 EAISTNAKDS
+273 AISTNAKDS

-335 RLEQEVNRKLLKRGD
+335 RLEQEVNRKLIKRGD

-370 QAFAIAVTNGIL
+370 SAYAVAVTNGIL
-382 TPNEIRQREGL
+382 TPNEIRAREGL
-393 PAVEGGDHIRLPLNT
+393 PAVDGGESIRLPLNT
-408 STPTAAASAAPA
+408 STPTAAASATPV
-420 LQDPASTP
+420 LQDPAVTP
-428 QPSDVSASVDLDPA
+428 PSSDVVPA

-452 STRECGTGAGGFQA
+452 STV
-466 GNDCAKGGGEGG
+466 
-478 DGGSDK
+478 
-484 PKGDKPAAKGDKSAK
+484 
-499 ALSPKGFPAGPNGG
+499 
-513 KPPAPGLEPPKPHDG
+513 
-528 FLPKNPK
+528 NP
-535 RLNIGDSDFNAKQMG
+535 L
-550 YTVEDVP
+550 
-557 ASNADRM
+557 DR
-564 AGKTFVKVTDSKGK
+564 
-578 SAEVPSHEWTQIMY
+578 
-592 DNSTYKDLNT
+592 
-602 IKVPKRRPRSSEE
+602 
-615 TLEYAVDLFYPTA
+615 AVDLFFPSA
-628 LAAMTRCCESEAK
+628 LAAMTRCCESEARFLK
-641 YRRGCRSAERLQ
+641 GCRTKEKVSK
-653 AWIPDVSRIASEIA
+653 WIPDVARIASEIA

-678 HSDRASDGISIA
+678 HSDRASDGIAIA

-706 HVTGHT
+706 HITGHT
-712 DTAAALATRLIQEL
+712 ETAVALATRLIQEL

>member
-1 MDLVNLIK
+1 MGLIDLIT
-9 RALGKAPPRSMFED
+9 RALGKTPPRSLFED
-23 TTPIGQPI
+23 TTPIGTPI
-31 GGGIQSYVS
+31 SGGIQSYVS

-48 ISPDNAMESPTVYA
+48 ISPDNAMEAPTVYA

-82 ADGASNDVTHPVYQ
+82 ADGASNDQTHPVWS
-96 LLNGE
+96 LLNSE
-101 ANEDMTSFVFREAQI
+101 ANEDCTSFVFREAQI

-126 AYISR
+126 AFINR
-131 SASGLP
+131 NPAGTP
-137 IGLER
+137 VGLER
-142 LRPDLC
+142 LRPDLM
-148 YLQRDPQNQPFYKYW
+148 YMLRDAANQPYYQYW
-163 SGKAGEGASADIINR
+163 SGKADEKASEEIKQR
-178 TFRPYD
+178 KFRPYD
-184 ILHVVGPGADG
+184 ILHIVGPSADTL
-195 ILGEAP
+195 LGEPA

-222 FSQNCRPAGV
+222 FANNCRPAGV

-242 GANRLREAFNR
+242 GANRLREAFAR
-253 VHSGAQGAGKIAILE
+253 VHSGAQGAGKVAILE
-268 EGLRF
+268 EGLKYD
-273 EAISTNAKDS
+273 AISTNAKDS

-370 QAFAIAVTNGIL
+370 SAYAVAVTNGIL
-382 TPNEIRQREGL
+382 TPNEIRAREGL
-393 PAVEGGDHIRLPLNT
+393 PAVDGGESIRLPLNT
-408 STPTAAASAAPA
+408 STPTAAA
-420 LQDPASTP
+420 PASPNVTTETEA
-428 QPSDVSASVDLDPA
+428 QFEQSPSDVVPD

-452 STRECGTGAGGFQA
+452 SIRECGTGAGGFQP

-478 DGGSDK
+478 NGGSDK
-484 PKGDKPAAKGDKSAK
+484 PKGDKPAAKGDKPAK

-557 ASNADRM
+557 TSLANQL

-628 LAAMTRCCESEAK
+628 LAAMTRCTEAEAK
-641 YRRGCRSAERLQ
+641 YRRGCRTPAKLQ
-653 AWIPDVSRIASEIA
+653 AWIPDVARIASEIA
-667 PIMRGL
+667 PIMCGL

-678 HSDRASDGISIA
+678 HSDRASDGIAIA

-706 HVTGHT
+706 HNTGHT
-712 DTAAALATRLIQEL
+712 ETAVALATRLIQEL

>member
-1 MDLVNLIK
+1 M
-9 RALGKAPPRSMFED
+9 
-23 TTPIGQPI
+23 

-48 ISPDNAMESPTVYA
+48 ISPDNAMEAPTVYA

-75 WQVLRNS
+75 WQVLRQS
-82 ADGASNDVTHPVYQ
+82 ADGSSNDPTHSVYS

-137 IGLER
+137 IALER

-148 YLQRDPQNQPFYKYW
+148 YLQRDPQNQPYYQYW
-163 SGKAGEGASADIINR
+163 TGKADEKASEEIKQR
-178 TFRPYD
+178 KFRPYD
-184 ILHVVGPGADG
+184 ILHVVGPSADG
-195 ILGEAP
+195 LLGEAP

-370 QAFAIAVTNGIL
+370 SAYVVAVTNGIL
-382 TPNEIRQREGL
+382 TPNEIREREGL
-393 PAVEGGDHIRLPLNT
+393 PAVEGGESIRLPLNT

-428 QPSDVSASVDLDPA
+428 QPSDVLTQPVDASTTLA
-442 SVDIDPTELK
+442 SEGLNGAQVAAILTILANF
-452 STRECGTGAGGFQA
+452 STGLVTKDA
-466 GNDCAKGGGEGG
+466 
-478 DGGSDK
+478 
-484 PKGDKPAAKGDKSAK
+484 AK
-499 ALSPKGFPAGPNGG
+499 ALIVTAFPTLSQDAIATVLNGTNVV
-513 KPPAPGLEPPKPHDG
+513 KAAPPTAP
-528 FLPKNPK
+528 
-535 RLNIGDSDFNAKQMG
+535 
-550 YTVEDVP
+550 TV
-557 ASNADRM
+557 
-564 AGKTFVKVTDSKGK
+564 
-578 SAEVPSHEWTQIMY
+578 SAETKSL
-592 DNSTYKDLNT
+592 D
-602 IKVPKRRPRSSEE
+602 R
-615 TLEYAVDLFYPTA
+615 AVDLFYPTA
-628 LAAMTRCCESEAK
+628 LSAMTRCCEAEAK
-641 YRRGCRSAERLQ
+641 YLKGCRTKEKVSK
-653 AWIPDVSRIASEIA
+653 WIPDVARIASEIA

-678 HSDRASDGISIA
+678 HSDRASDGIAIA

-712 DTAAALATRLIQEL
+712 ETAVALATRLIQEL

>member
-1 MDLVNLIK
+1 MGLIDLIT

-48 ISPDNAMESPTVYA
+48 ISPDNAMEAPTVYA

-82 ADGASNDVTHPVYQ
+82 ADGASNDVTHHVWS
-96 LLNGE
+96 LLNAE
-101 ANEDMTSFVFREAQI
+101 ANEDCTSFLFRESQI

-126 AYISR
+126 AFINR
-131 SASGLP
+131 NPAGTP

-142 LRPDLC
+142 LRPDLM
-148 YLQRDPQNQPFYKYW
+148 YMMRDPANQPYYQYW
-163 SGKAGEGASADIINR
+163 TGKADESASPEIKAR
-178 TFRPYD
+178 KFRPYD
-184 ILHVVGPGADG
+184 ILHIVGPSADTL
-195 ILGEAP
+195 LGECP
-201 IHRMRDLIG
+201 IHRIRDLIG

-222 FSQNCRPAGV
+222 FANNCRPAGV

-242 GANRLREAFNR
+242 GANRLREAFAR
-253 VHSGAQGAGKIAILE
+253 VHSGAQGAGKVAILE
-268 EGLRF
+268 EGLKYD
-273 EAISTNAKDS
+273 AISTNAKDS

-335 RLEQEVNRKLLKRGD
+335 RLEQEVNRKLIKRGD

-370 QAFAIAVTNGIL
+370 SAYAVAVTNGIL
-382 TPNEIRQREGL
+382 TPNEIRAREGL
-393 PAVEGGDHIRLPLNT
+393 PAVEGGESIRLPLNT
-408 STPTAAASAAPA
+408 STPTAAA
-420 LQDPASTP
+420 PASLNVPTETEA
-428 QPSDVSASVDLDPA
+428 QFEQSPSAVVPA

-478 DGGSDK
+478 EGGSDK
-484 PKGDKPAAKGDKSAK
+484 PKGDKPAAKGDKPTK
-499 ALSPKGFPAGPNGG
+499 ALSPKGYPAGPNGG

-528 FLPKNPK
+528 FLPKNPRK
-535 RLNIGDSDFNAKQMG
+535 LNIGDSDFNAKQMG

-557 ASNADRM
+557 ASYADQAAR
-564 AGKTFVKVTDSKGK
+564 KTFVKVTDSKGK
-578 SAEVPSHEWTQIMY
+578 SAVVPSHEWTQIMY

-602 IKVPKRRPRSSEE
+602 LKVPKPRPRSSEE

-653 AWIPDVSRIASEIA
+653 AWIPDVGRIVSEIA

-678 HSDRASDGISIA
+678 HSDRASDGIAIA

-706 HVTGHT
+706 HNTGHT
-712 DTAAALATRLIQEL
+712 ETAAALATRLIQEL
-726 IQTNKETL
+726 IQTNKEQL

>member
-1 MDLVNLIK
+1 
-9 RALGKAPPRSMFED
+9 
-23 TTPIGQPI
+23 
-31 GGGIQSYVS
+31 
-40 SWAWTGKT
+40 
-48 ISPDNAMESPTVYA
+48 
-62 CVRLISQTLARMP
+62 MP

-126 AYISR
+126 AFINR
-131 SASGLP
+131 NPAGTP

-142 LRPDLC
+142 LRPDLM
-148 YLQRDPQNQPFYKYW
+148 YMMRDAANQPYYQYW
-163 SGKAGEGASADIINR
+163 SGKSDEKASEEIKQR
-178 TFRPYD
+178 KFRPYD
-184 ILHVVGPGADG
+184 ILHVVGPSADG
-195 ILGEAP
+195 MLGEAA

-222 FSQNCRPAGV
+222 FANNCRPAGV

-242 GANRLREAFNR
+242 GANRLREAFAR
-253 VHSGAQGAGKIAILE
+253 VHSGAQGAGKVAILE
-268 EGLRF
+268 EGLKYD
-273 EAISTNAKDS
+273 AISTNAKDS

-335 RLEQEVNRKLLKRGD
+335 RLEQEVNRKLIKRGD

-370 QAFAIAVTNGIL
+370 SAYAVAVTNGIL
-382 TPNEIRQREGL
+382 TPNEIRAREGL
-393 PAVEGGDHIRLPLNT
+393 PAVEGGESIRLPLNT
-408 STPTAAASAAPA
+408 STPTAAAPVSPNVTTETET
-420 LQDPASTP
+420 QIEPPQSDVVPASG
-428 QPSDVSASVDLDPA
+428 DASTTLA
-442 SVDIDPTELK
+442 SEGLNGAQVAAILTILANF
-452 STRECGTGAGGFQA
+452 STGLVTKDA
-466 GNDCAKGGGEGG
+466 
-478 DGGSDK
+478 
-484 PKGDKPAAKGDKSAK
+484 AK
-499 ALSPKGFPAGPNGG
+499 ALIVTAFPTLSQDAIATVLNGTNVV
-513 KPPAPGLEPPKPHDG
+513 KAAPPTAP
-528 FLPKNPK
+528 
-535 RLNIGDSDFNAKQMG
+535 
-550 YTVEDVP
+550 TV
-557 ASNADRM
+557 
-564 AGKTFVKVTDSKGK
+564 
-578 SAEVPSHEWTQIMY
+578 SAETKSL
-592 DNSTYKDLNT
+592 D
-602 IKVPKRRPRSSEE
+602 R
-615 TLEYAVDLFYPTA
+615 AVDLFFPTA
-628 LAAMTRCCESEAK
+628 LSAMTRCCEAEAK
-641 YRRGCRSAERLQ
+641 YLKGCRTKEKVSK
-653 AWIPDVSRIASEIA
+653 WIPDVARIASEIA

-678 HSDRASDGISIA
+678 HSDRASDGIAIA

-706 HVTGHT
+706 HITGHT
-712 DTAAALATRLIQEL
+712 ETAVALATRLIQEL

>member
-1 MDLVNLIK
+1 MGLIDLIT
-9 RALGKAPPRSMFED
+9 RALGKSPPRSMFED

-31 GGGIQSYVS
+31 SGGIQSYVS

-48 ISPDNAMESPTVYA
+48 ISPDNAMEAPTVYA

-126 AYISR
+126 AFINR
-131 SASGLP
+131 NPAGTP
-137 IGLER
+137 IGMER
-142 LRPDLC
+142 LRPDLM
-148 YLQRDPQNQPFYKYW
+148 YMMRDQANQPYYQYW
-163 SGKAGEGASADIINR
+163 SGKSDEKASEEIKQR
-178 TFRPYD
+178 KFRPYD
-184 ILHVVGPGADG
+184 ILHVVGPSADG
-195 ILGEAP
+195 MLGEAP

-210 MELELQEFTSRF
+210 LEIELAEWTSRF
-222 FSQNCRPAGV
+222 LSNNCRPAGV

-242 GANRLREAFNR
+242 GANRLREAFSR
-253 VHSGAQGAGKIAILE
+253 VHSGAKNAGRIAILE
-268 EGLRF
+268 EGLKF
-273 EAISTNAKDS
+273 DAISTNAKDS

-370 QAFAIAVTNGIL
+370 SAYAVAVTNGIL
-382 TPNEIRQREGL
+382 TPNEIREREGL
-393 PAVEGGDHIRLPLNT
+393 PAVEGGESIRLPLNT
-408 STPTAAASAAPA
+408 STPTAVAPVSPNVTTETEA
-420 LQDPASTP
+420 QFEQS
-428 QPSDVSASVDLDPA
+428 PSDVVPA

-484 PKGDKPAAKGDKSAK
+484 PKGDKPAK

-550 YTVEDVP
+550 YTVENVP
-557 ASNADRM
+557 TSLANQL

-602 IKVPKRRPRSSEE
+602 IKVPKRRPRNSEE

-641 YRRGCRSAERLQ
+641 YRRGCRTPEKLQ
-653 AWIPDVSRIASEIA
+653 AWIPDVARIASEIA

-678 HSDRASDGISIA
+678 HSDRASDGIAIA

-706 HVTGHT
+706 HNTGHT
-712 DTAAALATRLIQEL
+712 ETAVALATRLIQEL

>member
-1 MDLVNLIK
+1 MGLIDLIT

-31 GGGIQSYVS
+31 SGGIQSYVS

-126 AYISR
+126 AFINR
-131 SASGLP
+131 NPAGTP
-137 IGLER
+137 IGMER
-142 LRPDLC
+142 LRPDLM
-148 YLQRDPQNQPFYKYW
+148 YMMRDQANQHYYQYW
-163 SGKAGEGASADIINR
+163 TGKADEKASEEIKQR
-178 TFRPYD
+178 KFRPYD
-184 ILHVVGPGADG
+184 ILHVVGPSPDG
-195 ILGEAP
+195 LLGESA

-222 FSQNCRPAGV
+222 FANNCRPAGV

-242 GANRLREAFNR
+242 GANRLREAFAR
-253 VHSGAQGAGKIAILE
+253 VHSGAQGAGKVAILE
-268 EGLRF
+268 EGLKYD
-273 EAISTNAKDS
+273 AISTNAKDS

-315 SSAEQA
+315 SSSEQA

-350 DVTTRISFDD
+350 DVVTRISFDD
-360 LLRGDMSTRF
+360 MTRGQMGERF
-370 QAFAIAVTNGIL
+370 AAYAVAVTNGIL
-382 TPNEIRQREGL
+382 SPNEIRRREGL
-393 PAVEGGDHIRLPLNT
+393 PAVAGGESIRLPLNT
-408 STPTAAASAAPA
+408 STPTAVAPVSPNVPTETEA
-420 LQDPASTP
+420 QFEQS
-428 QPSDVSASVDLDPA
+428 PSDVVLD

-452 STRECGTGAGGFQA
+452 STV
-466 GNDCAKGGGEGG
+466 
-478 DGGSDK
+478 
-484 PKGDKPAAKGDKSAK
+484 
-499 ALSPKGFPAGPNGG
+499 
-513 KPPAPGLEPPKPHDG
+513 
-528 FLPKNPK
+528 NP
-535 RLNIGDSDFNAKQMG
+535 L
-550 YTVEDVP
+550 
-557 ASNADRM
+557 DR
-564 AGKTFVKVTDSKGK
+564 
-578 SAEVPSHEWTQIMY
+578 
-592 DNSTYKDLNT
+592 
-602 IKVPKRRPRSSEE
+602 
-615 TLEYAVDLFYPTA
+615 AVDLFFPSA
-628 LAAMTRCCESEAK
+628 LAAMTRCTEAEAK
-641 YRRGCRSAERLQ
+641 YLKGCRTKEKVSK
-653 AWIPDVSRIASEIA
+653 WIPDVARIASEIA

-678 HSDRASDGISIA
+678 HSDRASDGIAIA

-712 DTAAALATRLIQEL
+712 ETAAALATRLIQEL

>member
-1 MDLVNLIK
+1 MGLIDLIT

-48 ISPDNAMESPTVYA
+48 ISPDNAMEAPTVYA

-96 LLNGE
+96 LLNCE

-126 AYISR
+126 AFINR
-131 SASGLP
+131 NPAGTP
-137 IGLER
+137 IGMER
-142 LRPDLC
+142 LRPDLM
-148 YLQRDPQNQPFYKYW
+148 YMMRDAANQPYYQYW
-163 SGKAGEGASADIINR
+163 TGKADEKASEEIKQR
-178 TFRPYD
+178 KFRPYD
-184 ILHVVGPGADG
+184 ILHVVGPSADG
-195 ILGEAP
+195 MLGEAP

-222 FSQNCRPAGV
+222 FANNCRPAGV

-242 GANRLREAFNR
+242 GANRLREAFAR
-253 VHSGAQGAGKIAILE
+253 VHSGAQGAGKVAILE
-268 EGLRF
+268 EGLKYD
-273 EAISTNAKDS
+273 AISTNAKDS

-335 RLEQEVNRKLLKRGD
+335 RLEQEVNRKLIKRGD

-408 STPTAAASAAPA
+408 STPTAAASATPV
-420 LQDPASTP
+420 LQDPAVTP
-428 QPSDVSASVDLDPA
+428 QPSDVSAQPVDA
-442 SVDIDPTELK
+442 STTLASEGLNGAQVAAILTILANF
-452 STRECGTGAGGFQA
+452 STGLVTKDA
-466 GNDCAKGGGEGG
+466 
-478 DGGSDK
+478 
-484 PKGDKPAAKGDKSAK
+484 AK
-499 ALSPKGFPAGPNGG
+499 ALIVTAFPTLSQDAIATVLNGTNVV
-513 KPPAPGLEPPKPHDG
+513 KAAPPTAP
-528 FLPKNPK
+528 
-535 RLNIGDSDFNAKQMG
+535 
-550 YTVEDVP
+550 TV
-557 ASNADRM
+557 
-564 AGKTFVKVTDSKGK
+564 
-578 SAEVPSHEWTQIMY
+578 SAETKSL
-592 DNSTYKDLNT
+592 D
-602 IKVPKRRPRSSEE
+602 R
-615 TLEYAVDLFYPTA
+615 AVDLFFPSA
-628 LAAMTRCCESEAK
+628 LSAMTRCCEAEAK
-641 YRRGCRSAERLQ
+641 YLKGCRTKEKVSK
-653 AWIPDVSRIASEIA
+653 WIPDVARIASEIA

-678 HSDRASDGISIA
+678 HSDRASDGIAIA

-706 HVTGHT
+706 HNTGHT
-712 DTAAALATRLIQEL
+712 ETAAALATRLIQEL
-726 IQTNKETL
+726 IQTNKEQL